1 MLQVSGGMGAA
12 TGANG
17 NGVGNGAGMP
27 LLGNAL
33 GPVAKSILD
42 ASAVLPVLKEVMK
55 FADPDGTLKE
65 KAVRLGVDPHIL
77 KPPAAP
83 PAVPSKLP
91 PPPHKDH

>member
-1 MLQVSGGMGAA
+1 
-12 TGANG
+12 
-17 NGVGNGAGMP
+17 MP

-65 KAVRLGVDPHIL
+65 KALKLGVDPHIL
-77 KPPAAP
+77 KPPVAP
-83 PAVPSKLP
+83 PVPSKLP
-91 PPPHKDH
+91 PPAPHKDH